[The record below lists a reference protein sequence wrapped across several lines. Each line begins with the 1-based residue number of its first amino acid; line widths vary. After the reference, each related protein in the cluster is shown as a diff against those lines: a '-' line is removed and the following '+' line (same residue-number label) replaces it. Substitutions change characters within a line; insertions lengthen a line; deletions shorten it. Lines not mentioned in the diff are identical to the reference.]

1 MSFKKIGNIRRTQM
15 ISTYG
20 IGSMVPLEEE
30 SFIVMG
36 LDMWLKG
43 PRVPEARLEQSLGVE
58 LVAPPAGE
66 NAPTIPVQRF
76 PRWYSC
82 GNCGFLGTFTGI
94 QYDGECK
101 ACGEDS
107 KFIPSRFVVACE
119 HGHLQ
124 DFPYSRWVHGS
135 GKTTDN
141 CELFL
146 DFRGASASLRD
157 ISVTCNSCN
166 VSRTLDGI
174 FDAGEIGKVAPRCLG
189 LSPWLKKGDAAQCD
203 QKLRTLQRGA
213 SNVWFPD
220 TRSALSIPPWSD
232 EAMLIALRCWS
243 FLPPDHPEQ
252 WESILR
258 TQATSTVSVDE
269 LVQATAHIQRQNE
282 GERLSIEGLRVD
294 EYKALERGTDGEEA
308 GSEFVASVESMPAA
322 LTEHFESL
330 VLADRLREV
339 RVLVGFSRLNSPPTM
354 GHSSD
359 GLAPLCR
366 DEVGWRPAIEVRGEG
381 VFLTLNGQRLEE
393 WESRE
398 DVKERVAV
406 LQKNVSRAHGSY
418 GNAGEPRE
426 VTPRLLL
433 IHSLAHALIDSLS
446 LDAGYP
452 ASSLRERLYASDEMC
467 GLLIYTASSDS
478 AGSLGGVVRQAGP
491 HQIEKLVR
499 EAVERSSWCSADP
512 VCSESDPHGVDGL
525 NLAACHNCLLLPETS
540 CEERNTL
547 LDRSLLVGIPGATSL
562 GYFSDWIR

>member
-1 MSFKKIGNIRRTQM
+1 MSFKKIGSIRRTQM

-58 LVAPPAGE
+58 LIAPPAGE
-66 NAPTIPVQRF
+66 DAATIPVQRF

-82 GNCGFLGTFTGI
+82 SNCGYLGTLSSI

-101 ACGEDS
+101 SCGEDS

-124 DFPYSRWVHGS
+124 DFPYARWVHGS
-135 GKTTDN
+135 GKGTDR
-141 CELFL
+141 CKLFL

-157 ISVTCNSCN
+157 ISVVCKTCG
-166 VSRTLDGI
+166 VVRTLDGI

-189 LSPWLKKGDAAQCD
+189 LSPWLKRGEDAQCD
-203 QKLRTLQRGA
+203 RKLRTLQRGA

-232 EAMLIALRCWS
+232 EAMLIALRTWS

-258 TQATSTVSVDE
+258 TQATSTVTVEE
-269 LVQATAHIQRQNE
+269 LVQATAHIKRQDE
-282 GERLSIEGLRVD
+282 GERVSIDGLRVD
-294 EYKALERGTDGEEA
+294 EYKALERGTDGETP
-308 GSEFVASVESMPAA
+308 GSEFVASVEAIPSGLAGY
-322 LTEHFESL
+322 FDSL

-339 RVLVGFSRLNSPPTM
+339 RVLVGFSRLNSPPAA
-354 GHSSD
+354 GQSSEA
-359 GLAPLCR
+359 LAPLCR
-366 DEVGWRPAIEVRGEG
+366 DEVGWRPAVEVRGEG
-381 VFLTLNGQRLEE
+381 VFLTLNRDRLEE
-393 WESRE
+393 WETRQ
-398 DVKERVAV
+398 DVIARVAN
-406 LQKNVSRAHGSY
+406 LQKNLLSAHQSHG
-418 GNAGEPRE
+418 GAGEPRE

-433 IHSLAHALIDSLS
+433 LHSLAHALIDSLS

-452 ASSLRERLYASDEMC
+452 AASLRERLYASEEMC

-499 EAVERSSWCSADP
+499 DAVERAAWCSADP

-547 LDRSLLVGIPGATSL
+547 LDRTMLVGAPGRVSL